1 MYKSPRYDYARQPC
15 YDKLNKHHRRKLHK
29 TFRSYEKQIISR
41 VGEFE
46 PMPRRMS
53 WG

>member
-1 MYKSPRYDYARQPC
+1 MYNSPRYDYARRPC
-15 YDKLNKHHRRKLHK
+15 FEKLNKHKRRKLHK
-29 TFRSYEKQIISR
+29 TFRAYEKQIIAKT
-41 VGEFE
+41 GDFQ